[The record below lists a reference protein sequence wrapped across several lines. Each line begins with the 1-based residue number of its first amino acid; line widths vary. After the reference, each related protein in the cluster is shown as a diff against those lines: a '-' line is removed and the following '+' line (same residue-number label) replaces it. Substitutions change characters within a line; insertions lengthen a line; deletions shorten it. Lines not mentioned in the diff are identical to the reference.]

1 MSTREAFVLAS
12 LVLTWGGCAG
22 RTAPETPNLG
32 RAATP
37 AEVAGWDIS
46 IAPDGRGLPYG
57 SGTSAEGE
65 LVYAQKCQACHGG
78 KGVSGPNDRLVGR
91 QGTMAGKTP
100 VRMVGRYGPCE

>member
-32 RAATP
+32 RCATP

-46 IAPDGRGLPYG
+46 IAPDGRGLPSG
-57 SGTSAEGE
+57 SGLSEESA
-65 LVYAQKCQACHGG
+65 LVSAQQCKACQGA
-78 KGVSGPNDRLVGR
+78 KGANGPNDRLVGGH
-91 QGTMAGKTP
+91 GTLGRKTP
-100 VRMVGRYGPCE
+100 VRDVGSYWQY